1 MRIIVRIAL
10 ALPLA
15 ACLLAPQ
22 VAAAEPSYK
31 IVKEVPLGAPDRWDF
46 LTFDA
51 ATNRVYI
58 AHATEIT
65 VVDATSGDVVGRIPG
80 FDTSHGLAIVPSL
93 GRGYADSGNTKS
105 VIVFDL
111 KTLKPIT
118 TLTAGEDADAMTYD
132 AATGRIFVMDA
143 DGAEFTAIDAAE
155 NKTLATL
162 PLGGKP
168 ESAVADGAGTVYAN
182 IASTQELVK
191 IDAKT
196 LQVGARW
203 KLAQCESP
211 HGLSMDTQT
220 RRLFV
225 SCKNDTMQVVS
236 ADDGHVVASFPIGHG
251 TDADAFDPVHKLA
264 FSSNGDGTLSVV
276 QEDGADKFTA
286 LGNVATRKSG
296 RTMTLDPA
304 SGRVFIVAA
313 DIDPKTTN
321 PNGRPALVPGS
332 AKLLFLDPA
341 K

>member
-1 MRIIVRIAL
+1 MRITARIAV
-10 ALPLA
+10 ALSLA
-15 ACLLAPQ
+15 ACLYASQ
-22 VAAAEPSYK
+22 SEAAAPSYK

-51 ATNRVYI
+51 ATNRVYV

-65 VVDATSGDVVGRIPG
+65 IVDASSGDIVGRIPG
-80 FDTSHGLAIVPSL
+80 FDTNHGLAIVPSL

-111 KTLKPIT
+111 ETLKPIA

-132 AATGRIFVMDA
+132 AATGRVFVMDA
-143 DGAEFTAIDAAE
+143 DGAAFTAIDAAQ

-168 ESAVADGAGTVYAN
+168 ESAVADGAGTVFAN

-211 HGLSMDTQT
+211 HGLSLDNGT

-251 TDADAFDPVHKLA
+251 TDADAFDPVRKLA

-276 QEDGADKFTA
+276 AEQGPDSFAS
-286 LGNVATRKSG
+286 LGNVTTRRTG

-304 SGRVFIVAA
+304 TGRIFIVAG
-313 DIDPKTTN
+313 DIDPKVTN

-332 AKLLFLDPA
+332 AKLLFLDPE